1 MYAYVGSGSEPG
13 SIQPKEGVCVS
24 QHRMQDAENAGEGGE
39 AVNKKGRAYR
49 GKGVVC
55 NGRNGTCIIIQ
66 RGHQLVSYVS
76 TKPPMMMTANPQM
89 KLPLWYY
96 WMIEMCSGMYD
107 GERWCSLTWKQT
119 EDSSSYVAD
128 NRIECQHSSLAPL
141 VTTPIWTPIH
151 IPYKTGLTSSV

>member
-1 MYAYVGSGSEPG
+1 MWEADLNLDLSNPR
-13 SIQPKEGVCVS
+13 KACVYPS
-24 QHRMQDAENAGEGGE
+24 TGCRMQRMQAKE
-39 AVNKKGRAYR
+39 AKQSTKKGRAYR